1 MSKFLKKWLSDRGTT
16 AVQVAKMAGIEKP
29 ELIWKV
35 LSGRK
40 ELPET
45 MQQFADTLLNVYG
58 MTEAELKEAIAI

>member
-29 ELIWKV
+29 ERIWKV

-58 MTEAELKEAIAI
+58 MTEAELKEAIA